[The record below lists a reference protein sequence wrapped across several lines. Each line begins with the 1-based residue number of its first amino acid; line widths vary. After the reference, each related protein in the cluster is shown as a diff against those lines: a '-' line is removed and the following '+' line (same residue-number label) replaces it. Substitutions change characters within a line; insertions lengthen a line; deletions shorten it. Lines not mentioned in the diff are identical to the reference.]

1 MYDEAIAAHKQAL
14 AIRPDLLRAHLN
26 LGVSYDKKGE
36 LDAAIEQ
43 YRAVLAL
50 DAGYATSH
58 TYLAIAYYKKGN
70 YRLAIEH
77 CDRAAALQGS
87 VNELL
92 LRVLAPY
99 RNTSP

>member
-1 MYDEAIAAHKQAL
+1 
-14 AIRPDLLRAHLN
+14 
-26 LGVSYDKKGE
+26 VSYDKKGE

-43 YRAVLAL
+43 YRAVVAL
-50 DAGYATSH
+50 DAGYATAH

-70 YRLAIEH
+70 YRMAIEH

-99 RNTSP
+99 RNASP